1 MCKVCVF
8 FFQGL
13 IACVCFLWQWGACVH
28 SKPSHFFFS
37 LGMAP
42 LLSAPQCPDP
52 VTVPLSVLFFSLK
65 LSSAVHGIRL
75 RLPLLFLCLFRIHYP
90 DFFFPPCLFSRI
102 HKPQQFQIP
111 WLCTFSKPHLK
122 TSWSHTAHL
131 WNHAREVKGK
141 RKHEENGRFTRILFF
156 PSTLTLTT
164 STVGHNCSL
173 VHDLSVPTAGS
184 QSDEPAAGGSSQN
197 DSVGWE
203 PDLKRR

>member
-8 FFQGL
+8 FSRAWLHVYVF
-13 IACVCFLWQWGACVH
+13 CDSEVHVCTQSPH
-28 SKPSHFFFS
+28 TFFS

-52 VTVPLSVLFFSLK
+52 VTVPLSVLFFS
-65 LSSAVHGIRL
+65 
-75 RLPLLFLCLFRIHYP
+75 PLNSVQQFTGS
-90 DFFFPPCLFSRI
+90 FFVSPFYFFVYSEFITQIFFPCLFSWI

-156 PSTLTLTT
+156 STLTLTT